1 MLSISQSTRSDQ
13 TLKLNVSEGATSKRS
28 IERSSDGPASLV
40 EVESVASVTVVH
52 LWKGRQAPA
61 IGER

>member
-1 MLSISQSTRSDQ
+1 MLSTSQSTRSDQ

-28 IERSSDGPASLV
+28 IERSSDGSASLG
-40 EVESVASVTVVH
+40 EVESVAFVAVVH
-52 LWKGRQAPA
+52 LWKGRQARA